1 MKIDARLSG
10 TLNRARIAAILLVI
24 SAHISVPNP
33 VVNKLLAVLGGMGV
47 GIFLAISGYLYNTDR
62 PMRDFISKK
71 IKTLMLPWMISGTL
85 VYAYTVLMKGE
96 ALSFSGLIG
105 WILGYK
111 TYLYFMTLLIIYF
124 LIFYGVR
131 RRWVYVVAIALNV
144 VSVAFTQF
152 GLLEPVVNSFHITNY
167 LNPLN
172 LVGFFA
178 IGAICRSVD
187 SGKLYERLYRFRYAG
202 IVGFI
207 VSVVVLYITGQSG
220 YFKLLPHLL
229 EYLVIF
235 SVISFCTLGGSGA
248 GWQKKAAS
256 YSFSIYLYHMP
267 FVGLLARVYTLN
279 VGTMV
284 VAPVFVYAVTFL
296 ILFGMH
302 KVFRLIKAEGF
313 YKLFT
318 GIR

>member
-33 VVNKLLAVLGGMGV
+33 VVDKLIAVLGGMGV

-62 PMRDFISKK
+62 PMRDFFSKK
-71 IKTLMLPWMISGTL
+71 TKTLMLPWVIAGAL
-85 VYAYTVLMKGE
+85 VYAYTVLMQGE
-96 ALSFSGLIG
+96 AVSFSGLIR

-124 LIFYGVR
+124 FIFYGVR
-131 RRWVYVVAIALNV
+131 KLWVYVVAMVLNV
-144 VSVAFTQF
+144 VSVACTQF
-152 GLLEPVVNSFHITNY
+152 GLVEPVVNSLHITNY
-167 LNPLN
+167 LNPFN

-178 IGAICRSVD
+178 LGAVCRAVD
-187 SGKLYERLYRFRYAG
+187 SGKLYEILYRFRYAG
-202 IVGFI
+202 IAVFVGSI
-207 VSVVVLYITGQSG
+207 AILYITGQSG
-220 YFKLLPHLL
+220 YFMLLPHLL

-235 SVISFCTLGGSGA
+235 SVISFCTLEGIGA
-248 GWQKKAAS
+248 DWQKKAAA

-267 FVGLLARVYTLN
+267 FVGILARVYTLN
-279 VGTMV
+279 VGTMIL
-284 VAPVFVYAVTFL
+284 APAFVYAMTFL

-302 KVFRLIKAEGF
+302 KVFCLIKAESL
-313 YKLFT
+313 YKFLI